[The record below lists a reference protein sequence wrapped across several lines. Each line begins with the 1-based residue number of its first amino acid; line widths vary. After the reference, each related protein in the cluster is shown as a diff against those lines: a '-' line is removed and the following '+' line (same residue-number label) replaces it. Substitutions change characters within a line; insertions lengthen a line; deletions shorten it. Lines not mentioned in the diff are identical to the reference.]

1 MAESQSLHFF
11 VSTRLLLYLK
21 THNIIFYLDYLFFL
35 SFFFFFFFTKTLISE
50 FITNP

>member
-11 VSTRLLLYLK
+11 VSTRLVLYLK

-35 SFFFFFFFTKTLISE
+35 SFFFFFFTKSLLSE
-50 FITNP
+50 FITTP

>member
-11 VSTRLLLYLK
+11 VSTHLLLYLK
-21 THNIIFYLDYLFFL
+21 IHNIIFYLDYLFF
-35 SFFFFFFFTKTLISE
+35 FFFFFFFTKSLLSE